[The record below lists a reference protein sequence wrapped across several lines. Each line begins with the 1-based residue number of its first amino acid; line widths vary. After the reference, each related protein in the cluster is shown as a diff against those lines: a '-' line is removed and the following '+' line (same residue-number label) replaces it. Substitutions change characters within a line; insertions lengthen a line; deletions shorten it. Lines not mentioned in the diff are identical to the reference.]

1 MAIISWKQKR
11 ISIVNLKSLHE
22 KKECKN
28 ISDSEMFHT
37 FKKQDIFLSQ
47 KFIFLFLKVLDFKKS
62 DISI

>member
-1 MAIISWKQKR
+1 MAIISWKQKRISWKQKR

-37 FKKQDIFLSQ
+37 FKKQDIFLS
-47 KFIFLFLKVLDFKKS
+47 
-62 DISI
+62 